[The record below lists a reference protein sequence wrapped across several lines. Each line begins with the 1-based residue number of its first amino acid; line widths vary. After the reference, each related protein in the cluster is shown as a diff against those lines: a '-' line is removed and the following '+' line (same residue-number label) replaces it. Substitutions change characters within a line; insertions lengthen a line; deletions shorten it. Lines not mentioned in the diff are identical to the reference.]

1 MFSFRKPKPSVDA
14 GVGVFGYLKTLNG
27 VGQAGRL
34 IVEAL
39 NSVEYPVTEFDVGN
53 PNEIP
58 NIKNLETT
66 RAEFNKVILSVDAH
80 SIRSITTAV
89 GKKFLHGKYVIA
101 QWFWEL
107 EEIPDYYQE
116 AFKVINELWVPTE
129 YMQRAFLAVA
139 PSRVN
144 IRHMPLP
151 LFGPTKS
158 ATVGRTHFGIGPDFM
173 FLFIFDF
180 LSVMKR
186 KNPIGLVE
194 AFSAAFAEN
203 EGPVLVI
210 KTINSD
216 KRITEMAQLKSA
228 CSNRKDIMILEQE
241 FAKSDINSL
250 VTLCDSYVSMHRAEG
265 LGLTLA
271 EAMTA
276 GKPVIATNYSGN
288 LDFMNSD
295 NSILIPW
302 RRTEVGSGAEGYP
315 STATWAEP
323 DLKACASAMRELW
336 ENPLLAQDLGR
347 KAKESLQSDFSLVAT
362 GKRMVERLEQI

>member
-1 MFSFRKPKPSVDA
+1 VFKFRKPARSKAA
-14 GVGVFGYLKTLNG
+14 GVAVFGYLKTLNG

-34 IVEAL
+34 IVQAL
-39 NSVEYPVTEFDVGN
+39 NSVDYPVTEFDVGN

-58 NIKNLETT
+58 QIFNLKATKS
-66 RAEFNKVILSVDAH
+66 EFNKVILSVDAH
-80 SIRSITTAV
+80 SIGSISSAI

-107 EEIPDYYQE
+107 EEVPEYYQA
-116 AFKVINELWVPTE
+116 AFEVIDELWVPTE
-129 YMQRAFLAVA
+129 YMRSAFLAVA
-139 PSRVN
+139 PPKVN

-151 LFGPTKS
+151 LVGPTMS
-158 ATVGRTHFGIGPDFM
+158 ATVDRTHFGIGQDFM

-194 AFSAAFAEN
+194 AFSAAFTEN
-203 EGPVLVI
+203 EGPILVI
-210 KTINSD
+210 KTINGD

-228 CSNRKDIMILEQE
+228 CNNRKDIMILEQE
-241 FAKSDINSL
+241 FAKSEMNSL

-276 GKPVIATNYSGN
+276 GKPVIATDYSGN
-288 LDFMNSD
+288 LDFMNTE
-295 NSILIPW
+295 NSILISW

-315 STATWAEP
+315 ATATWAEP

-336 ENPLLAQDLGR
+336 ENPSLARNLGL
-347 KAKESLQSDFSLVAT
+347 KAKESLQSDFSFVAT
-362 GKRMVERLEQI
+362 GKRMVQRLEQI